1 MIMGTK
7 KDQYIDKMAQHLK
20 EWSATIDELES
31 RVIETSA
38 DVKAGYESRIR
49 ELKEKRDAL
58 SLKLRALGETSGE
71 AWGTLKNG
79 VETSWKDLKDAVSA
93 VRDKFKKA
101 A

>member
-1 MIMGTK
+1 MSTK
-7 KDQYIDKMAQHLK
+7 KDKYIEKMAQQLK

-38 DVKAGYESRIR
+38 DVKAGYENRIR

-58 SLKLRALGETSGE
+58 SLKLRDLGETSGE
-71 AWGTLKNG
+71 AWNALKTG
-79 VETSWKDLKDAVSA
+79 VETSWKDLKDAVST